1 MFKDKL
7 CTQVTM
13 SSANLTFTLYIWKEG
28 KRAIVLTN
36 VYPIDPGMFAMSR
49 EAAMFHEVLQ
59 QFEEAYD
66 YIVGTDG
73 SWHPNLETTWS
84 ILEQTQN
91 YLSES
96 K

>member
-13 SSANLTFTLYIWKEG
+13 SHLDRTFTAYLWKEG
-28 KRAIVLTN
+28 KRVL
-36 VYPIDPGMFAMSR
+36 VLSHVAPISTQMGDMSR
-49 EAAMFHEVLQ
+49 EAAQIHSVLQ
-59 QFEEAYD
+59 GFEEAYD
-66 YIVGTDG
+66 YIVGSDH
-73 SWHPNLETTWS
+73 SWYPNLETTWS

>member
-1 MFKDKL
+1 MSKSKL
-7 CTQVTM
+7 CSQVTM

-28 KRAIVLTN
+28 KRVIVLTN
-36 VYPIDPGMFAMSR
+36 VHPVDPGMFAMSR
-49 EAAMFHEVLQ
+49 EAALFHEVLQ
-59 QFEEAYD
+59 GFDEAYD
-66 YIVGTDG
+66 YIVGHDG
-73 SWHPNLETTWS
+73 SWLPNLETTWS